1 MTQQE
6 AKFLIDQ
13 LTGELNEHN
22 YRYYVLAEP
31 VISDFEFDIKMK
43 QLENLEREFPQLAAQ
58 DSPAKRVGGEITKEF
73 RQVKHQY
80 PMLSLGN
87 TYSEQEV
94 TDFLNRVEKAVGEEV
109 EYVCELKYD
118 GVAIGLR
125 YKSGRL
131 TAAVTRGDGEQ
142 GDDVTTNIKTIRSV
156 PLRLHSYEFPASF
169 EIRGEV
175 MLTRDAFD
183 KINRD
188 REEVGDQ
195 PFANPRNA
203 AAGSLKMQ
211 DSAEVA
217 RRNLDCFLYY
227 VVGEGLPFDNHY
239 DNIQECRHWGFKIPK
254 YIAKCRSKEEI
265 FDFINYWGAARREL
279 NFDIDGVVIKVNSF
293 AQQQTLG
300 FTAKSPRWA
309 IAYKYAA
316 ESASTKLL
324 SIDFQVGR
332 TGAVTPVANLEP
344 VLLAGTTVK
353 RASLHNA
360 DIIKKLDV
368 RIDDVV
374 FVEKGG
380 EIIPKI
386 TGVDISK
393 RAAGST
399 PFAFI
404 THCPE
409 CHSELTRNEG
419 EAAFYCPNDTG
430 CPPQI
435 KGKLEH
441 FISRKAMNIESLG
454 EGKIEIL
461 YENGFVKNF
470 SDLYSLSETDKKLL
484 IGLERVNIPE
494 TYEVPRIPLEKVIFA
509 FQIGYRGMTE
519 KNARAIA
526 NHYNSLYEYSKT
538 TYNELSKLELKGNA
552 GISVDTIKSKIF
564 SYFDN
569 PLNLEFLQKFG
580 ADFNAKD
587 GITLE
592 SILSTFEIQG
602 VTKNEIK
609 LLARNFDYL
618 YLIKKSPVERL
629 VKMGIYRE
637 SAEAIYKYFNEKDNK
652 RQNIFTRLNTLTK
665 ATLQDQSVE
674 NLLISISNSKKQAFP
689 NVLFALGI
697 RYVGETVAKKLAYYF
712 KSIDNLIN
720 ASEEE
725 ILNVKDIGKS
735 IARSLMEYFQNESH
749 RIEIERLKNYGLK
762 FEMESTSNNEPSNSN
777 SLQGKSFL
785 VTGTLKNYTRDEIK
799 KTIEDNGGKFLSSI
813 SSKTDYLIVGENPG
827 SKLDKAIKIGVPIL
841 DESQFN
847 KLLEDG
853 TK

>member
-94 TDFLNRVEKAVGEEV
+94 TDFLNRVEKAVGDAV

-125 YKSGRL
+125 YEGGRL
-131 TAAVTRGDGEQ
+131 KAAVTRGDGEQ
-142 GDDVTTNIKTIRSV
+142 GDDVTTNVKTIRSV
-156 PLRLHSYEFPASF
+156 PLRLHSYEFPARF

-188 REEVGDQ
+188 REEEGDQ

-239 DNIQECRHWGFKIPK
+239 DNIQECRKWGFKIPK

-316 ESASTKLL
+316 ESASTRLL

-344 VLLAGTTVK
+344 VVLAGTTVK

-393 RAAGST
+393 RAASST

-409 CHSELTRNEG
+409 CNSELIRNEG

-461 YENGFVKNF
+461 YENHLVKSV
-470 SDLYSLSETDKKLL
+470 SDFYRLNKDDLL
-484 IGLERVNIPE
+484 GLEKIFPAMDMKKERKISFRDKTVENIL
-494 TYEVPRIPLEKVIFA
+494 T
-509 FQIGYRGMTE
+509 
-519 KNARAIA
+519 
-526 NHYNSLYEYSKT
+526 
-538 TYNELSKLELKGNA
+538 
-552 GISVDTIKSKIF
+552 GIEKSKDVPF
-564 SYFDN
+564 
-569 PLNLEFLQKFG
+569 PR
-580 ADFNAKD
+580 
-587 GITLE
+587 
-592 SILSTFEIQG
+592 
-602 VTKNEIK
+602 V
-609 LLARNFDYL
+609 L
-618 YLIKKSPVERL
+618 Y
-629 VKMGIYRE
+629 
-637 SAEAIYKYFNEKDNK
+637 
-652 RQNIFTRLNTLTK
+652 
-665 ATLQDQSVE
+665 
-674 NLLISISNSKKQAFP
+674 
-689 NVLFALGI
+689 ALGI
-697 RYVGETVAKKLAYYF
+697 RYVGETVARKLATHFGDIETLQVADFETLTSVHEIGERIAVSIIRYF
-712 KSIDNLIN
+712 NNPVHLQIINELKSAGI
-720 ASEEE
+720 
-725 ILNVKDIGKS
+725 
-735 IARSLMEYFQNESH
+735 
-749 RIEIERLKNYGLK
+749 RLKSETVSANPEGKL
-762 FEMESTSNNEPSNSN
+762 S
-777 SLQGKSFL
+777 GKSF
-785 VTGTLKNYTRDEIK
+785 VISGVFSNFTRDEIK
-799 KTIEDNGGKFLSSI
+799 AAIEKHGGKNTGSVSGSTDFL
-813 SSKTDYLIVGENPG
+813 VAGENMGPAKRQKAEALG
-827 SKLDKAIKIGVPIL
+827 VKIISEGEFIEMIGLD
-841 DESQFN
+841 
-847 KLLEDG
+847 
-853 TK
+853 